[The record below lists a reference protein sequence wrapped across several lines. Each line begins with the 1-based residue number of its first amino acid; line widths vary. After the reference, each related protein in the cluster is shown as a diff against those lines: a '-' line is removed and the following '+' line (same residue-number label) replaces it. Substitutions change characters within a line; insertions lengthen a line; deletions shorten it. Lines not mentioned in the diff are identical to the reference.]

1 MTAKKLFGQPAPA
14 SPITP
19 GSPPPDLIDHIDDW
33 LEYLVKLVDMTDD
46 PITRKKYE
54 RQIKYVTRFR
64 CGANCNVSH
73 NVILAKYYLEKA
85 TAIDEAA
92 GGYKPSAASGSRTR
106 NKVTTEF
113 ADAGLHDSMA
123 IDAPTPVQKCYLT
136 DTYAYS
142 QIQKALVCEDIFF
155 LQGPPGTGKTT
166 AIVEIILQ
174 TLRSKPEARILIT
187 SETHVA
193 VDNALDRLTMHLDAG
208 QMKKVMRYPRFSV
221 SSLENPAAT
230 EVQALDRADTAWR
243 QALAQAPELTAR
255 LWQKLECGRKRGGV
269 IDLPRWQ
276 VRNLADRH
284 QIIGVTCNQL
294 EHFMDKDSE
303 MFDLA
308 IVDECSKATMPE
320 WLMSLTVA
328 RKCVLVGDHKQLPPT
343 FCQEESEALS
353 ELDEAQEKLIR
364 DGVIERIFENF
375 PECMKGTLLK
385 QYRMLPE
392 IGMFISKHFY
402 TNGLEHSRTVGNGLF
417 EHFAWLTYDSKNYY
431 VPPERG
437 NERKTLVNQREI
449 QIIIDRLGQMHQQ
462 IGETKAAA
470 SNTQAFPRADIDS
483 DGVMLDADGG
493 STRLP
498 ERERNDDYF
507 NNGRCLSVAVIT
519 PYRAQCKQLQLALSK
534 LDFSEHLTIEV
545 DTVDAFQGRQADVV
559 FFSFVRTVGPATFYA
574 DDRRI
579 NVAISRAR
587 DCVYLV
593 GSIDYIKSK
602 RIPALTALARRPVLS
617 RLDKLPNSL
626 RQLS

>member
-1 MTAKKLFGQPAPA
+1 M
-14 SPITP
+14 
-19 GSPPPDLIDHIDDW
+19 
-33 LEYLVKLVDMTDD
+33 KLVNMTND

-54 RQIKYVTRFR
+54 RQIKYVMRFR

-73 NVILAKYYLEKA
+73 NVTLAKYYLEKA
-85 TAIDEAA
+85 TAIDDAA
-92 GGYKPSAASGSRTR
+92 GGYKPSAASGSR
-106 NKVTTEF
+106 NKVVADF
-113 ADAGLHDSMA
+113 AEAGLHDSMA
-123 IDAPTPVQKCYLT
+123 IDALTPVQKCYLT

-142 QIQKALVCEDIFF
+142 QIRKALACEDIFF

-174 TLRSKPEARILIT
+174 TLRGKPEARILIT

-193 VDNALDRLTMHLDAG
+193 VDNALDRLTMHLDAD
-208 QMKKVMRYPRFSV
+208 QMKMVMRYPRFTV
-221 SSLENPAAT
+221 ASLENPAAT
-230 EVQALDRADTAWR
+230 EVQALERADAAWR
-243 QALAQAPELTAR
+243 KALAQAPELTAR
-255 LWQKLECGRKRGGV
+255 LWQKLDRGRQRDGV

-276 VRNLADRH
+276 LRSLADRH

-294 EHFMDKDSE
+294 DHFMDQDSD

-353 ELDEAQEKLIR
+353 KLNEDQEKLIR

-375 PECMKGTLLK
+375 PDRMKGTLLK

-392 IGMFISKHFY
+392 IGNFISKHFY
-402 TNGLEHSRTVGNGLF
+402 ANGLDHSRTEGNGLF
-417 EHFAWLTYDSKNYY
+417 EHFVWLTYDSKDYY

-449 QIIIDRLGQMHQQ
+449 QIIVDRLIQMYQQ
-462 IGETKAAA
+462 ICEKKSVA
-470 SNTQAFPRADIDS
+470 SNAKASTHSDVDS
-483 DGVMLDADGG
+483 DGVVLDAEGG
-493 STRLP
+493 TVSIP
-498 ERERNDDYF
+498 ESENREYF
-507 NNGRCLSVAVIT
+507 FNKGRHLSVAVIT
-519 PYRAQCKQLQLALSK
+519 PYRAQCKQLKLALSK

-574 DDRRI
+574 DDRRM

-602 RIPALTALARRPVLS
+602 RLPVLKALAERPVLS
-617 RLDKLPNSL
+617 CHFQETTAPINVD
-626 RQLS
+626 

>member
-1 MTAKKLFGQPAPA
+1 MTAKEQIEQSGLSAFP
-14 SPITP
+14 SP
-19 GSPPPDLIDHIDDW
+19 SSFSPDLIDHIDDW
-33 LEYLVKLVDMTDD
+33 LEYLVKLVGMTDD

-73 NVILAKYYLEKA
+73 NVTLAKYYLEQA
-85 TAIDEAA
+85 TAGDGET
-92 GGYKPSAASGSRTR
+92 GGRKSSQTSSSRSR
-106 NKVTTEF
+106 NEVVAEF
-113 ADAGLHDSMA
+113 AELGLHDSMV
-123 IDAPTPVQKCYLT
+123 IDAPAPVQECYLS

-142 QIQKALVCEDIFF
+142 QIQKALACEDIFF

-174 TLRSKPEARILIT
+174 TLRSKPDARILIT

-193 VDNALDRLTMHLDAG
+193 VDNALDRLTMHLNGD
-208 QMKKVMRYPRFSV
+208 QMKMVMRYPRFAI
-221 SSLENPAAT
+221 SSLENPAAVQ
-230 EVQALDRADTAWR
+230 VQALDRADAAWR
-243 QALAQAPELTAR
+243 QALSVAPELTSR
-255 LWQKLECGRKRGGV
+255 LWQKLDKGRERDGNLE
-269 IDLPRWQ
+269 LPRWLI
-276 VRNLADRH
+276 RNLADRH

-294 EHFMDKDSE
+294 DHFMDKDSD

-353 ELDEAQEKLIR
+353 ELNEAQEKLIR

-375 PECMKGTLLK
+375 PESMKGTLLK

-402 TNGLEHSRTVGNGLF
+402 ANGLEHSRTKGNGLF
-417 EHFAWLTYDSKNYY
+417 EHFAWLTYDSKNYD

-437 NERKTLVNQREI
+437 SERKTLVNQREI
-449 QIIIDRLGQMHQQ
+449 QIIVDRLALMHQQ
-462 IGETKAAA
+462 ISEAIAANCA
-470 SNTQAFPRADIDS
+470 AEPSSCADADLG
-483 DGVMLDADGG
+483 GVMLDADGI
-493 STRLP
+493 SASLTQS
-498 ERERNDDYF
+498 EKRESYF
-507 NNGRCLSVAVIT
+507 SEGKRLSVAVIT
-519 PYRAQCKQLQLALSK
+519 PYRAQCKQLRLTLTK
-534 LDFSEHLTIEV
+534 LNFSEHLTIEV

-574 DDRRI
+574 DDRRM

-593 GSIDYIKSK
+593 GSIDYISRK
-602 RIPALTALARRPVLS
+602 RLPALTALAGRPVLS
-617 RLDKLPNSL
+617 KVG
-626 RQLS
+626 